1 MKEPNDIEK
10 RILNKIL
17 MSAIVSGL
25 DEGLISKDDSIEKIK
40 EIIYSEK
47 VLNPDNIFIQIT
59 YVDSLKSSIELL
71 LGHNAYE
78 EAIILAM
85 TCIEHMLN
93 YFYGE
98 YFERI
103 VSMSNRKIDDLLKGA
118 KVSEKIGAL
127 YLVTFREPFPQQL
140 ESDILALNKKRNDFI
155 HYKTP
160 KIAIDEW
167 DEKSKKD
174 DETVKIASSA
184 LDLIEKLK
192 EFLRTKEDEIYDSNQ
207 IAQEI
212 FEKLKVEEQNN
223 GK

>member
-1 MKEPNDIEK
+1 MKETNNIKK
-10 RILNKIL
+10 RVFNRIL
-17 MSAIVSGL
+17 MSAIINCL
-25 DEGLISKDDSIEKIK
+25 EEGLISKDDSIEKIK

-47 VLNPDNIFIQIT
+47 VLDPDNLFIQIT
-59 YVDSLKSSIELL
+59 YVDSLKASIELL
-71 LGHNAYE
+71 LNHNAYD

-103 VSMSNRKIDDLLKGA
+103 VAMSNRKIDDLLKGT

-127 YLVTFREPFPQQL
+127 YLVTFREAFPQQL

-160 KIAIDEW
+160 KISIDDW
-167 DEKSKKD
+167 DEKSKRD
-174 DETVKIASSA
+174 DETVKIALSS
-184 LDLIEKLK
+184 LELIEKLT

-212 FEKLKVEEQNN
+212 FEKLKAEE
-223 GK
+223 

>member
-1 MKEPNDIEK
+1 MKETNDIK
-10 RILNKIL
+10 QCVFNRIL
-17 MSAIVSGL
+17 MSAITNCL
-25 DEGLISKDDSIEKIK
+25 EDGLISKDDSIEKVK
-40 EIIYSEK
+40 EIIYSKK
-47 VLNPDNIFIQIT
+47 VLDPDKLFIQIT

-71 LGHNAYE
+71 LNHNAYE

-85 TCIEHMLN
+85 TCVEHMLN

-103 VSMSNRKIDDLLKGA
+103 VSMSNRKIDDLLKGT

-127 YLVTFREPFPQQL
+127 YFLTFREAFPQQL
-140 ESDILALNKKRNDFI
+140 ESDILNLNKKRNDFI

-160 KIAIDEW
+160 KISIDEW

-192 EFLRTKEDEIYDSNQ
+192 AFLSTKEDEIYGSNQ
-207 IAQEI
+207 TAQEI
-212 FEKLKVEEQNN
+212 FEKLKVEENKN

>member
-1 MKEPNDIEK
+1 MKETNDIEK
-10 RILNKIL
+10 YILNKVL
-17 MSAIVSGL
+17 MSAIVNCL
-25 DEGLISKDDSIEKIK
+25 EAGLISKDDSIEKIK
-40 EIIYSEK
+40 EIIYSKK
-47 VLNPDNIFIQIT
+47 VLDPDNLFIQIT

-71 LGHNAYE
+71 LSHNAYD

-85 TCIEHMLN
+85 TCVEHMLN

-103 VSMSNRKIDDLLKGA
+103 VAMSNRKIDDLLKGT

-127 YLVTFREPFPQQL
+127 YLLTFRESFPQQL

-167 DEKSKKD
+167 DVKSKKD

-192 EFLRTKEDEIYDSNQ
+192 AFLSNKEDEIYDSNQ

-212 FEKLKVEEQNN
+212 FERLKVEEQNN